1 VTGTAAPAAI
11 SVPDRVNIASYLPR
25 AAARRPDA
33 VAIAAARGGRGW
45 NRVTFRELDER
56 SNRVARGLALEGMAA
71 GDRVLVVVRA
81 GVDLITLTYALF
93 KAGAVPVLI
102 DPGMGIR
109 GFLRC
114 VEQTRP
120 KALIG
125 IPLAHVLRRVFPG
138 PFRSVRRHVTV
149 GRRLFWGG
157 PTLAALEAEI
167 SSAPL
172 MADTAREDTAAVLF
186 TSGSTGP
193 AKGAV
198 YSHGNFDAQVRVLR
212 ADYGFEPGE
221 VDLAA
226 FPLFSLFDNAL
237 EMTSVIPKLDPSRP
251 GRCDPAEI
259 VAAVEENACS
269 TAFGSP
275 AIWRRVAPWCA
286 NRGTKLSSLRR
297 ILIAGASVPPSL
309 IQQLHGL
316 LSEEADVYTPYGA
329 TEALPVARA
338 SGREVVRE
346 TAAATREGAGTCV
359 GAPASGVE
367 IAVIRIDDGP
377 IPRWSDDLR
386 IADGEVGELC
396 VKGPVVTR
404 SYLNRPD
411 ADALAKI
418 REGEAVW
425 HRMGDLGYRD
435 EAGRIWF
442 AGRKLERV
450 ETSSGPLFTDRV
462 EGVFSAHPGVQR
474 CALVGVGEPG
484 RARPVLVVEGR
495 EDATLAGE
503 LRQRGLVEAILF
515 YPRFPVDVRH
525 NAKIHRHALRDWA
538 AKQLAATP

>member
-1 VTGTAAPAAI
+1 MSRLANPTIT
-11 SVPDRVNIASYLPR
+11 VPDRVNIASYLPR

-33 VAIAAARGGRGW
+33 VAIAAAGGGGRW
-45 NRVTFRELDER
+45 SRVTFRELDER
-56 SNRVARGLALEGMAA
+56 SNRVARGLAQAGMRTGERA
-71 GDRVLVVVRA
+71 LVMVRA

-109 GFLRC
+109 SFLRC

-120 KALIG
+120 QALIG
-125 IPLAHVLRRVFPG
+125 IPLAHVLRRVVPG
-138 PFRSVRRHVTV
+138 PFRSVGRQVTV
-149 GRRLFWGG
+149 GRRLPWGG
-157 PTLAALEAEI
+157 TTLAALEAGAA
-167 SSAPL
+167 SHPL

-237 EMTSVIPKLDPSRP
+237 EMTSVVPMLDPSRP
-251 GRCDPAEI
+251 GRCDPAQV
-259 VAAVEENACS
+259 VAAIEENRCT

-286 NRGTKLSSLRR
+286 ARGRKLPSLRR
-297 ILIAGASVPPSL
+297 VLIAGASVPAAL
-309 IQQLHGL
+309 IEQLHGV
-316 LSEEADVYTPYGA
+316 LSAEGDVYTPYGA

-338 SGREVVRE
+338 AGREVVGE
-346 TAAATREGAGTCV
+346 TAGATREGAGTCV
-359 GAPASGVE
+359 GTPATGIEV
-367 IAVIRIDDGP
+367 AVIRIDDGP
-377 IPRWSDDLR
+377 IPEWCEDLR
-386 IADGEVGELC
+386 LPDGEVGELC

-404 SYLNRPD
+404 SYLNRAD

-418 REGEAVW
+418 REGDALW

-435 EAGRIWF
+435 GKGRIWF

-450 ETSSGPLFTDRV
+450 ETGAGPLFTDRV
-462 EGVFSAHPGVQR
+462 EGVFAAHPGVQR

-495 EDATLAGE
+495 EDAALAAQ
-503 LRQRGLVEAILF
+503 LRRRGIVEAILF
-515 YPRFPVDVRH
+515 HPRFPVDVRH

-538 AKQLAATP
+538 ARRLAT